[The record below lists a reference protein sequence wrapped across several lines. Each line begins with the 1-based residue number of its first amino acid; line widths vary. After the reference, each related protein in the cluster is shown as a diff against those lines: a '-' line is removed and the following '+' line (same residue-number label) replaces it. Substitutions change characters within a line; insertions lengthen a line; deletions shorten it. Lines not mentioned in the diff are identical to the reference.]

1 MDSKTNEILQKFS
14 SQKVDLSSIKQI
26 KDAISNLKN
35 QENDADK
42 VLTKFESKMREAND
56 AYDLVLK
63 ERNAIYTWVMRE
75 APARISDFD
84 KAAKELGIS
93 SDSVSEIK
101 ELKKLI
107 LQGKEIVKLID
118 EYKRPTV

>member
-1 MDSKTNEILQKFS
+1 MDSITKQILQKFS
-14 SQKVDLSSIKQI
+14 TQKVELSSLKQI

-42 VLTKFESKMREAND
+42 VATKFEAKIKEASA

-84 KAAKELGIS
+84 KVAKELGYELVWTQS
-93 SDSVSEIK
+93 SMYNPENVS
-101 ELKKLI
+101 LLYKKI
-107 LQGKEIVKLID
+107 
-118 EYKRPTV
+118 

>member
-1 MDSKTNEILQKFS
+1 MNPTQKQILQKFAT
-14 SQKVDLSSIKQI
+14 QKVDLSSLKQI
-26 KDAISNLKN
+26 KNAISNLKN

-42 VLTKFESKMREAND
+42 IATKFEAKIREASD

-63 ERNAIYTWVMRE
+63 ERNAIYNWVMRE

-101 ELKKLI
+101 QLKKLI
-107 LQGKEIVKLID
+107 LQGREIIKVLD
-118 EYKRPTV
+118 EYKRPKF

>member
-1 MDSKTNEILQKFS
+1 MDSITKQILQKFS
-14 SQKVDLSSIKQI
+14 TQKVELSSLKQI

-42 VLTKFESKMREAND
+42 VATKFEAKIKEASD

-93 SDSVSEIK
+93 SDSVLEIK

-107 LQGKEIVKLID
+107 SEGRVIVKILD
-118 EYKRPTV
+118 EYKRPTY

>member
-42 VLTKFESKMREAND
+42 VLTKFESKNEGS
-56 AYDLVLK
+56 K
-63 ERNAIYTWVMRE
+63 
-75 APARISDFD
+75 
-84 KAAKELGIS
+84 
-93 SDSVSEIK
+93 
-101 ELKKLI
+101 
-107 LQGKEIVKLID
+107 
-118 EYKRPTV
+118 

>member
-1 MDSKTNEILQKFS
+1 MDSKTKEILQKFS
-14 SQKVDLSSIKQI
+14 AQKVDLSSIKQI

-107 LQGKEIVKLID
+107 SQGKEIIKLLD

>member
-1 MDSKTNEILQKFS
+1 MDSKTKEILQKFS
-14 SQKVDLSSIKQI
+14 AQKVDLSSIKQI

-101 ELKKLI
+101 ELKKLV
-107 LQGKEIVKLID
+107 LQGKEIIKLLD

>member
-1 MDSKTNEILQKFS
+1 M
-14 SQKVDLSSIKQI
+14 QI
-26 KDAISNLKN
+26 KFLLNLN
-35 QENDADK
+35 Q
-42 VLTKFESKMREAND
+42 KMREAND